1 LTIIDDFKIVRQEA
15 RKLKKLNPVLDFDN
29 LYSAGCEGLLGALD
43 TQKKINCGK
52 YKRIKIHGAM
62 IDDLRVATSWFKVRD
77 KNKILPVYGFDDLS
91 THERECL
98 VSNIPDLEM
107 EVEKIRIN
115 RKLNFV
121 LRQLPPRLE
130 ALIVFRYQKELLFC
144 DIAKL
149 FAISAERVYQL
160 HKKALFL
167 LRKGLVENGYDS
179 NSF

>member
-1 LTIIDDFKIVRQEA
+1 LIVITDDDLRIVKKEA
-15 RKLKKLNPVLDFDN
+15 KKLKGLYPVLDFDN
-29 LYSAGCEGLLGALD
+29 LYSAGCEGLLWALD
-43 TQKKINCGK
+43 TQKEICGK
-52 YKRIKIHGAM
+52 YKRIKVHGAM
-62 IDDLRVATSWFKVRD
+62 IDDLRTTGWFKVRD
-77 KNKILPVYGFDDLS
+77 KNKMLPVYGFDDIS

-98 VSNIPDLEM
+98 VSNIPDPEM

-130 ALIVFRYQKELLFC
+130 ALIVLRYQKGLLFC

-149 FAISAERVYQL
+149 FAISAERVNQL
-160 HKKALFL
+160 HNKALRL
-167 LRKGLVENGYDS
+167 LRKGLVKNGYDS